1 MTEEYDLIVVGGG
14 PGGLKAGEEAAKL
27 GLKTLILE
35 KRQEIGV
42 PVRCGEGLSTSCF
55 EKFNMTPKKEWI
67 AQDIRGAIVYTPSG
81 KKVVVDYGKVAGYIL
96 ERKMFEKG
104 LAILASK
111 AGAKIQAKTTV
122 TDLIK
127 ENGFVRGVKA
137 EFIDEEEEYRSK
149 IVIGADGVESK
160 VGRMVGLK
168 TNISPIHVD
177 SGLQYEM
184 TNIDLEN
191 PEMLELY
198 FGEKI
203 APRGYVWVFPKGKDR
218 ANVGVGI
225 GGYIEKSAKYYLD
238 KFIENHRNFRDGS
251 IIEVNGGAIPVGG
264 FLDKMVTNG
273 LMLIGDAAH
282 QVNPIHG
289 GGIFEA
295 MTAGKI
301 AAEVTKKAIEKND
314 CSEKVLIEYQ
324 KRWWEER
331 GKHLLKVQRFR
342 EVVDKLNDKDVEM
355 LADSLKGEDL
365 VDFAR
370 GKRLRKLGKLLMKN
384 PKLITLTRKLI

>member
-1 MTEEYDLIVVGGG
+1 LTEEYDLIVVGGG

-35 KRQEIGV
+35 KGQEIGV
-42 PVRCGEGLSTSCF
+42 PVRCGEGLSSSCF
-55 EKFNMTPKKEWI
+55 KEFNMTPKKEWI
-67 AQDIRGAIVYTPSG
+67 AQDIKGAIVYAPSG
-81 KKVVVDYGKVAGYIL
+81 KKVVVDYGKVAGYVL

-111 AGAKIQAKTTV
+111 AGAKIQVKTTV
-122 TDLIK
+122 MDLIK
-127 ENGFVRGVKA
+127 ENGFVNGVKA
-137 EFIDEEEEYRSK
+137 GFIDKENEYKSK
-149 IVIGADGVESK
+149 IVIGADGIESK
-160 VGRMVGLK
+160 VGRMAGLK

-177 SGLQYEM
+177 SGFQYEM
-184 TNIDLEN
+184 TNIDLEDQ
-191 PEMLELY
+191 EMLELY

-203 APRGYVWVFPKGKDR
+203 SPRGYVWVFPKGKNR
-218 ANVGVGI
+218 ANVGIGI
-225 GGYIEKSAKYYLD
+225 GGHIEKSAKHYLD
-238 KFIENHRNFRDGS
+238 KFIKDHKNFMDGS

-264 FLDKMVTNG
+264 FLDKMTTNG

-301 AAEVTKKAIEKND
+301 AAEVAKEAIEKND
-314 CSEKVLIEYQ
+314 CSEKVLIKYQ

-331 GKHLLKVQRFR
+331 GNHLLKVQRLR
-342 EVVDKLNDKDVEM
+342 EVFERLTDNDMEI
-355 LADSLKGEDL
+355 LIDSLKGEDL
-365 VDFAR
+365 VDFSS
-370 GKRLRKLGKLLMKN
+370 GKKLRKLGKLLMKN
-384 PKLITLTRKLI
+384 PRLITLARKLI